1 MKKNYIEQSGRSMI
15 EMLGVLAVIGV
26 LTVGGFSLVS
36 KVSTAHKAN
45 VTIDEIGTLA
55 NKARTVFHEYVLDKK
70 KNAQTPTM
78 NAYLANAKAYPASL
92 EFTDNHFVS
101 NSDVVFDLEHFTT
114 GEDKNIIDY
123 FYIKVSQLDNEM
135 CMTIAQSTWG
145 SPSLNGYV
153 GICVEGKSNTSCS
166 GNNGGVVGTSKGTY
180 FAKGGAKLSLDDSA
194 SACTG
199 GTENTVYLTFR

>member
-1 MKKNYIEQSGRSMI
+1 MKKNYKEQSGRSMI

-70 KNAQTPTM
+70 RNDQTPAM
-78 NAYLANAKAYPASL
+78 NAYLANAKAYPTSL

-123 FYIKVSQLDNEM
+123 FYVKVSQLDNEM

-153 GICVEGKSNTSCS
+153 GICVGSDC
-166 GNNGGVVGTSKGTY
+166 GDNGGVVGSSKGTY
-180 FAKGGAKLSLDDSA
+180 FAKGGAKLSLDDAA

>member
-1 MKKNYIEQSGRSMI
+1 MKKNYKEQSGRSMI

-55 NKARTVFHEYVLDKK
+55 NKARMVFHEYVLDKK
-70 KNAQTPTM
+70 RNDQTPALNFSTF
-78 NAYLANAKAYPASL
+78 NAYLANAKAFPASL
-92 EFTDNHFVS
+92 EANDDGFLSQNDIQYNLQHITSSTNV
-101 NSDVVFDLEHFTT
+101 
-114 GEDKNIIDY
+114 DY
-123 FYIKVSQLDNEM
+123 FYIKISQLDNEM

-153 GICVEGKSNTSCS
+153 GICVGSDC
-166 GNNGGVVGTSKGTY
+166 GDNGGVVGSSKGTY